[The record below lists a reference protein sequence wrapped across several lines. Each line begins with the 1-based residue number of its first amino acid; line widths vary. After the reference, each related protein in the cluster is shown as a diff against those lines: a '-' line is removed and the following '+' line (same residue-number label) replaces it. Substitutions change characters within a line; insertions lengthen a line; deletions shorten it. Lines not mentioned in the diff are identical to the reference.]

1 MARNNL
7 GRLADKLVSDS
18 NRFKKLQEFGNRKN
32 YPNKVEQLRKKIEE
46 QYNLFLKKESSSKL
60 LDLKRDLDFINT
72 QTNTNFNKEKID
84 SLVGKYL

>member
-1 MARNNL
+1 VNKGLNRV
-7 GRLADKLVSDS
+7 ADKLINDSD
-18 NRFKKLQEFGNRKN
+18 RFKRLQELGNRKN
-32 YPNKVEQLRKKIEE
+32 YPSKVKRLSAKIQEE
-46 QYNLFLKKESSSKL
+46 YNLFLKKESSSKL